1 MALTPEARAA
11 INRRNA
17 QASTGP
23 RSESGKSRA
32 SMNAYKHGLRAEKF
46 ALPAEDREEL
56 EQLTD
61 EWLDYYRPE
70 SPGRRAL
77 LDRAV
82 LATLQLRRN
91 ARFQAEEL
99 SQQVRSAD
107 ERFVCE
113 QDDQV
118 EALTAQLEEDPAAA
132 VRALRRSAAG

>member
-11 INRRNA
+11 INRRNS

-23 RSESGKSRA
+23 RSEQGKSRA
-32 SMNAYKHGLRAEKF
+32 SRNAYKHGLRAEKH
-46 ALPAEDREEL
+46 ALPAED
-56 EQLTD
+56 
-61 EWLDYYRPE
+61 RPE

-99 SQQVRSAD
+99 SHQVRSAD
-107 ERFVCE
+107 ERFERE
-113 QDDQV
+113 QDDRV
-118 EALTAQLEEDPAAA
+118 EALKARLDEDPATA
-132 VRALRRSAAG
+132 VRELRRSAAGCRWL